1 MWYTVRRFIMFS
13 RRWSLLVV
21 ITLALSLS
29 FGNLAIAA
37 DATHKVAFLPGAM
50 SNPSQAFSA
59 KMFQKYG
66 PDYGFDVTILDG
78 EGDAAIQAQTVTN
91 AIAQGMD
98 AIFINPNDINAI
110 IPALM
115 EASSAGLIVGMFSSD
130 LPEGAREVRDFFVG
144 VNDNM
149 AGEAAAQAFLNNFPD
164 GATVVEVG
172 GQAGHDAQLKRH
184 DGFNSVIEGTNIEVL
199 DYQATQEWATDQAM
213 AIMEDFIVKYGDE
226 IQGVF
231 CHWDGGATGIINALA
246 NANMEGVFLV
256 GVDGNS
262 SGFDQVRAGTQS
274 VTIMQNFEAMAKKAL
289 ELAKAKLNGEEVE
302 AVNFM
307 PLDIV
312 SLDNID
318 DFTPPEW

>member
-1 MWYTVRRFIMFS
+1 MMLQKRFLGVFS
-13 RRWSLLVV
+13 VV
-21 ITLALSLS
+21 VMIVAFIGIQVTP
-29 FGNLAIAA
+29 AA
-37 DATHKVAFLPGAM
+37 AEGKVAFLPGAM
-50 SNPSQAFSA
+50 SNPSQAFAA
-59 KMFQKYG
+59 KMFQQYG
-66 PDYGFDVTILDG
+66 PDYGFEVTILDG

-91 AIAQGMD
+91 AVAQKMD
-98 AIFINPNDINAI
+98 VIFINPNDINAI

-115 EASSAGLIVGMFSSD
+115 EAKEAGVIVGMFSSD
-130 LPEGAREVRDFFVG
+130 LPEGFQEVRDFFVG

-149 AGEAAAQAFLNNFPD
+149 AGEAAAQAFFNKFPD
-164 GATVVEVG
+164 GATIVEIG

-184 DGFNSVIEGTNIEVL
+184 DGFNSLIEGSNIKVL
-199 DYQATQEWATDQAM
+199 DYQACQEWATDQAM
-213 AIMEDFIVKYGDE
+213 AIMEDFIVKHGDK

-246 NANMEGVFLV
+246 NANMEGVFVV

-274 VTIMQNFEAMAKKAL
+274 VTIMQNFEAMAKKSLAL
-289 ELAKAKLNGEEVE
+289 AQAKLNGEEVE
-302 AVNFM
+302 PVNFM

-312 SLDNID
+312 TLDNID

>member
-1 MWYTVRRFIMFS
+1 MFQRQWSFI
-13 RRWSLLVV
+13 LVV
-21 ITLALSLS
+21 ALVSLLS
-29 FGNLAIAA
+29 FGSLAA
-37 DATHKVAFLPGAM
+37 DVTHKVAFLPGAM

-110 IPALM
+110 IPSLM
-115 EASSAGLIVGMFSSD
+115 EASDAGVIVGMFSSD
-130 LPEGAREVRDFFVG
+130 LPEGFREVRDFFVG

-149 AGEAAAQAFLNNFPD
+149 AGEAAAQAFLNHFPN
-164 GATVVEVG
+164 GATIVEVG
-172 GQAGHDAQLKRH
+172 GQAGHDAQIKRH
-184 DGFNSVIEGTNIEVL
+184 DGFNSVIKGTNITVL

-213 AIMEDFIVKYGDE
+213 AIMEDFIVKYGDQ

-246 NANMEGVFLV
+246 NAHMEGVFVV

-274 VTIMQNFEAMAKKAL
+274 VTIMQNFEAMAKKSLAL
-289 ELAKAKLNGEEVE
+289 AQAKLNGEEVE
-302 AVNFM
+302 PVNFM

-312 SLDNID
+312 TLDNID

>member
-1 MWYTVRRFIMFS
+1 MFLRRL
-13 RRWSLLVV
+13 SLLVV
-21 ITLALSLS
+21 ITLVLSLS
-29 FGNLAIAA
+29 FGSLANAA

-50 SNPSQAFSA
+50 SNPSQAFAA

-66 PDYGFDVTILDG
+66 PDYGCEVTILDG

-115 EASSAGLIVGMFSSD
+115 EASDAGLIVGMFSSD
-130 LPEGAREVRDFFVG
+130 LPEGAREIRDFFVG

-184 DGFNSVIEGTNIEVL
+184 DGFNSVIKGSNIEVL

-274 VTIMQNFEAMAKKAL
+274 VTIMQNFEAMAKKSL
-289 ELAKAKLNGEEVE
+289 ELAQAKLNGEDVE

-312 SLDNID
+312 TLDNID

>member
-1 MWYTVRRFIMFS
+1 MFS

-21 ITLALSLS
+21 ITLVLSLS
-29 FGNLAIAA
+29 FGGLAIAA

-50 SNPSQAFSA
+50 SNPSQAFAA

-66 PDYGFDVTILDG
+66 PDYGFEVTILDG

-115 EASSAGLIVGMFSSD
+115 EASSAGVIVGMFSSD
-130 LPEGAREVRDFFVG
+130 LPESAREVRDFFVG

-149 AGEAAAQAFLNNFPD
+149 AGEAAAQAFFNAFPD
-164 GATVVEVG
+164 GVSVVEVG

-184 DGFNSVIEGTNIEVL
+184 DGFNNFIKGSNVKVL

-262 SGFDQVRAGTQS
+262 SGFDQVRAGTQT
-274 VTIMQNFEAMAKKAL
+274 VTIMQNFEAMAKKTLAL
-289 ELAKAKLNGEEVE
+289 AQAKLNGEEVE

-312 SLDNID
+312 TLDNID

>member
-1 MWYTVRRFIMFS
+1 MVQ
-13 RRWSLLVV
+13 RRWSFIVVVALVS
-21 ITLALSLS
+21 LLS
-29 FGNLAIAA
+29 FGSLAA
-37 DATHKVAFLPGAM
+37 DAAQKVAYLPGAM

-59 KMFQKYG
+59 KMYQKYG
-66 PDYGFDVTILDG
+66 ADYGFEVTILDG
-78 EGDAAIQAQTVTN
+78 KGDAAVQAQTVTN
-91 AIAQGMD
+91 AIAQGMK
-98 AIFINPNDINAI
+98 AIFINPNDIKAI
-110 IPALM
+110 IPSLM
-115 EASSAGLIVGMFSSD
+115 EAKKAGVIVGMFSSD
-130 LPEGAREVRDFFVG
+130 LPKESQDVRDFFVG

-149 AGEAAAQAFLNNFPD
+149 AGEAAGQAFLNKFPD

-184 DGFNSVIEGTNIEVL
+184 DGFNSVIKGSKIKVL

-213 AIMEDFIVKYGDE
+213 AIMEDFLVKYGDK

-246 NANMEGVFLV
+246 NAKMKGVFVV

-274 VTIMQNFEAMAKKAL
+274 VTIMQNFEAMAKKSMAL
-289 ELAKAKLNGEEVE
+289 AQAKLKGETIEP
-302 AVNFM
+302 VNFM

-312 SLDNID
+312 TLDNID
-318 DFTPPEW
+318 NFTPPEW

>member
-1 MWYTVRRFIMFS
+1 MFS

-21 ITLALSLS
+21 ITLVSLLS
-29 FGNLAIAA
+29 FGSLAIAA
-37 DATHKVAFLPGAM
+37 DTTHKVAFLPGAM
-50 SNPSQAFSA
+50 SNPSQAFAA

-66 PDYGFDVTILDG
+66 PDYGFEVTILDG

-115 EASSAGLIVGMFSSD
+115 EASGAGVIVGMFSSD
-130 LPEGAREVRDFFVG
+130 LPESAREVRDFFVG

-164 GATVVEVG
+164 GVAVVEVG

-184 DGFNSVIEGTNIEVL
+184 DGFNSVIKGTNVEVL

-213 AIMEDFIVKYGDE
+213 AIMEDFIVKYGDK

-246 NANMEGVFLV
+246 NANMEGVFVV

-262 SGFDQVRAGTQS
+262 SGFDQVRAGTQT
-274 VTIMQNFEAMAKKAL
+274 VTIMQNFEAMAKKTL
-289 ELAKAKLNGEEVE
+289 ELAKAKLSGEEVE

-312 SLDNID
+312 SLENID

>member
-1 MWYTVRRFIMFS
+1 MCQ
-13 RRWSLLVV
+13 RRWSFILVV
-21 ITLALSLS
+21 ALVSLLS
-29 FGNLAIAA
+29 FGSLAA
-37 DATHKVAFLPGAM
+37 DVTHKVAFLPGAM
-50 SNPSQAFSA
+50 SNPSQAFAA
-59 KMFQKYG
+59 KMYQKYG
-66 PDYGFDVTILDG
+66 PDYGFEVTILDG

-115 EASSAGLIVGMFSSD
+115 EASDAGVIVGMFSSD
-130 LPEGAREVRDFFVG
+130 LPKEAQDVRDFFVG

-149 AGEAAAQAFLNNFPD
+149 AGEAAAQAFLNEFPD
-164 GATVVEVG
+164 GANVVEVG
-172 GQAGHDAQLKRH
+172 GQAGHDAQIKRH
-184 DGFNSVIEGTNIEVL
+184 DGFNSVIKGSNIKVL

-213 AIMEDFIVKYGDE
+213 AIMEDFIVKHGDK

-246 NANMEGVFLV
+246 NAKMEGVFVV

-274 VTIMQNFEAMAKKAL
+274 VTIMQNFEAMAKKAM
-289 ELAKAKLNGEEVE
+289 ELAQAKLNGEEIKP
-302 AVNFM
+302 VNFM

-312 SLDNID
+312 TLDNID
-318 DFTPPEW
+318 NFTPPEW

>member
-1 MWYTVRRFIMFS
+1 M
-13 RRWSLLVV
+13 LVV
-21 ITLALSLS
+21 ALVLSLS
-29 FGNLAIAA
+29 FGSLVIADNVVA
-37 DATHKVAFLPGAM
+37 EVTHKAAFLPGAM
-50 SNPSQAFSA
+50 SNPSQAFAA
-59 KMFQKYG
+59 KMYQKYG
-66 PDYGFDVTILDG
+66 SDYGFEITILDG

-115 EASSAGLIVGMFSSD
+115 EASNAGVIVGMFSSD
-130 LPEGAREVRDFFVG
+130 LPEGYREVRDFFVG

-184 DGFNSVIEGTNIEVL
+184 DGFNSVIEGSNIKVL

-213 AIMEDFIVKYGDE
+213 AIMEDFIVKHGDN

-246 NANMEGVFLV
+246 NAKMEGVFVV

-262 SGFDQVRAGTQS
+262 SGFDQVRAGTQT
-274 VTIMQNFEAMAKKAL
+274 VTIMQNFEAMAKKSLAL
-289 ELAKAKLNGEEVE
+289 AQAKVNGEKVE

-312 SLDNID
+312 TLDNID
-318 DFTPPEW
+318 EFTPPEW